1 MAQDVITRLKLE
13 SDGFN
18 ANVKKATAELN
29 RMTTVAEQEGKSIA
43 TADAKNIKFAQD
55 LGKMQ
60 TASTSA
66 SGKIRELSG
75 GLEAATI
82 AYNRL
87 SAADKKGDFG
97 KALKSSVDQLQVRLK
112 NMRQEMAATQAQMAK
127 GTGGGGLGGGML
139 KGLTGSLGGLG
150 GMGGGLGSLAAGLGP
165 MALAA
170 GAATAAISGLKKAFG
185 DYLSINREFEQ
196 ANANLAAVLGTTRSE
211 IELLTEDAKRYGA
224 TTMFTA
230 SQVTELQTNLAKL
243 GFTQSE
249 IRNSTKAVLDLSAAT
264 GYDLGE
270 SAAVAGAALRS
281 FGLNATEMSR
291 VTSVLG
297 VSTTKSALDMEKLSV
312 AMPIV
317 GSAANAM
324 GFSIEDTVALLGK
337 LVDTGMDAS
346 TAATALR
353 NIFLKLAD
361 PSSKMSKA
369 IGGNIRSLDDLV
381 PALQKCKDE
390 GMDLGEMFEIAKERG
405 TVAFNTLVNGA
416 EDVAKLRN
424 ELNDCSDAMKKMVG
438 EQMNTLEGA
447 SKELDSAWEGLM
459 LSFKSSNGILAETK
473 RALADLLNAWTRWN
487 NRAHGGEAALGDIYS
502 GLSDQDNQGVKDKI
516 DAQLKK
522 GGGNTRTALRATYQQ
537 NLDFWTEE
545 EKSRTALLKK
555 WEEAGKL
562 GWGSKEVQSLMP
574 QVEKT
579 FGKMN
584 GSAYEWAG
592 QMRNSVAESRK
603 RRDINQQAVDYLAPT
618 VAQTKVDSGSGTS
631 GDDKEAEKERKKR
644 EREAKSRERAARQA
658 QNQAEKD
665 AREQL
670 RIQKAQLEEQEKQQ
684 IASLDAMSM
693 TQEEYDKKVYD
704 IKHDTLEKIAALYK
718 DQTQEKADANARIY
732 DLEIQHNQKMAA
744 AARKASDAYAK
755 EVARREKEAEEA
767 RKKAGIGDYSTEGIS
782 ARKKTAEN
790 ALSSADIGSTAYMI
804 EADKIVDLDSLSNLL
819 NVAIENGL
827 NIDQEHLKGLLDMI
841 DLGVDIPDQA
851 WEILAEEINKQLE
864 QLGLPPIKLDVKTGN
879 VKELD
884 SAIKKTTDNVNGAIG
899 VFGQLGD
906 VMQQI
911 EDPGAKVAGL
921 IMSAIAEVAATFA
934 KSLEGTFTPW
944 DWIAASISG
953 VATMIST
960 ISAIKSATS
969 GSYASGGII
978 PGNSYSGDNLT
989 ANVNAGELI
998 LNRAQQDSIASQLTG
1013 NNPMQNLQLSTEISG
1028 TNLRIVMNNDNR
1040 SKGGSRGFYSNIH

>member
-1 MAQDVITRLKLE
+1 M
-13 SDGFN
+13 
-18 ANVKKATAELN
+18 
-29 RMTTVAEQEGKSIA
+29 
-43 TADAKNIKFAQD
+43 
-55 LGKMQ
+55 
-60 TASTSA
+60 
-66 SGKIRELSG
+66 
-75 GLEAATI
+75 
-82 AYNRL
+82 
-87 SAADKKGDFG
+87 
-97 KALKSSVDQLQVRLK
+97 
-112 NMRQEMAATQAQMAK
+112 
-127 GTGGGGLGGGML
+127 
-139 KGLTGSLGGLG
+139 
-150 GMGGGLGSLAAGLGP
+150 
-165 MALAA
+165 
-170 GAATAAISGLKKAFG
+170 
-185 DYLSINREFEQ
+185 
-196 ANANLAAVLGTTRSE
+196 
-211 IELLTEDAKRYGA
+211 
-224 TTMFTA
+224 
-230 SQVTELQTNLAKL
+230 
-243 GFTQSE
+243 
-249 IRNSTKAVLDLSAAT
+249 
-264 GYDLGE
+264 
-270 SAAVAGAALRS
+270 
-281 FGLNATEMSR
+281 
-291 VTSVLG
+291 
-297 VSTTKSALDMEKLSV
+297 
-312 AMPIV
+312 
-317 GSAANAM
+317 
-324 GFSIEDTVALLGK
+324 
-337 LVDTGMDAS
+337 
-346 TAATALR
+346 
-353 NIFLKLAD
+353 
-361 PSSKMSKA
+361 
-369 IGGNIRSLDDLV
+369 
-381 PALQKCKDE
+381 
-390 GMDLGEMFEIAKERG
+390 
-405 TVAFNTLVNGA
+405 
-416 EDVAKLRN
+416 
-424 ELNDCSDAMKKMVG
+424 
-438 EQMNTLEGA
+438 
-447 SKELDSAWEGLM
+447 
-459 LSFKSSNGILAETK
+459 
-473 RALADLLNAWTRWN
+473 
-487 NRAHGGEAALGDIYS
+487 
-502 GLSDQDNQGVKDKI
+502 
-516 DAQLKK
+516 
-522 GGGNTRTALRATYQQ
+522 RATYQQ

-1028 TNLRIVMNNDNR
+1028 TNLRIVLNNDNR
-1040 SKGGSRGFYSNIH
+1040 SKGGSRGYYANIH

>member
-1 MAQDVITRLKLE
+1 MADVITRLKVE
-13 SDGFN
+13 SSEYDS
-18 ANVKKATAELN
+18 KIKRATQSLNEMAHAAE
-29 RMTTVAEQEGKSIA
+29 VEGKKIA
-43 TADAKNIKFAQD
+43 TSNKENIAMAQS

-60 TASTSA
+60 TVATSA
-66 SGKIRELSG
+66 RGKMSELSSAI
-75 GLEAATI
+75 ESATLM
-82 AYNRL
+82 YNRI
-87 SAADKKGDFG
+87 SAAEKQGQFG
-97 KALKSSVDQLQVRLK
+97 KALNASITQLKGRLK
-112 NMRQEMAATQAQMAK
+112 DLQGEMAAVNKQMGSLNK
-127 GTGGGGLGGGML
+127 GGGLGGILGKGGGLSGMM
-139 KGLTGSLGGLG
+139 GSLGG
-150 GMGGGLGSLAAGLGP
+150 GMGSAMTSLGP
-165 MALAA
+165 YAV
-170 GAATAAISGLKKAFG
+170 GAAAAAAAIGGLKKAVG

-270 SAAVAGAALRS
+270 SAAIAGAALRS

-416 EDVAKLRN
+416 QDVAVLRN
-424 ELNDCSDAMKKMVG
+424 ELNDCSDAMNKMVS

-487 NRAHGGEAALGDIYS
+487 NRRHGGEAALGDIYS

-537 NLDFWTEE
+537 NLDFWNEE
-545 EKSRTALLKK
+545 DKRRTALLKK

-592 QMRNSVAESRK
+592 QMRNSVADARK
-603 RRDINQQAVDYLAPT
+603 RRDSAQASVDYLAEAP
-618 VAQTKVDSGSGTS
+618 APTKVDSGSGTS

-644 EREAKSRERAARQA
+644 KREAKSRERAARQA

-718 DQTQEKADANARIY
+718 EETSERADANGRIY
-732 DLEIQHNQKMAA
+732 DLEIAYNNKAVA
-744 AARKASDAYAK
+744 AARKAAEQKAK
-755 EVARREKEAEEA
+755 AEEE
-767 RKKAGIGDYSTEGIS
+767 Y
-782 ARKKTAEN
+782 RKKTGIGN
-790 ALSSADIGSTAYMI
+790 YSSEGLAARLKFAKSSQESAAIGSGEYLYQ
-804 EADKIVDLDSLSNLL
+804 ADRIADLTSFSNLL
-819 NVAIENGL
+819 KTATEAGIQLDPEQ
-827 NIDQEHLKGLLDMI
+827 ISGLLDQI
-841 DLGVDIPDQA
+841 DMDVNIPDQV
-851 WEILAEEINKQLE
+851 WEILTEEINAKLKD
-864 QLGLPPIKLDVKTGN
+864 LGLDPIELDVTTG
-879 VKELD
+879 
-884 SAIKKTTDNVNGAIG
+884 AIKEAKSDMTALAENVDGAISA
-899 VFGQLGD
+899 FGQLGGAI
-906 VMQQI
+906 QQI
-911 EDPGAKVAGL
+911 DDPSAKVAGI
-921 IMSAIAEVAATFA
+921 IMGAIAEVAGTFA
-934 KSLEGTFTPW
+934 ASLKGTFTPW
-944 DWIAASISG
+944 DWIAAAIAGTS
-953 VATMIST
+953 TMIAT

-969 GSYASGGII
+969 GSAGSYASGGII
-978 PGNSYSGDNLT
+978 PGNSFSGDNLT
-989 ANVNAGELI
+989 ANVNSGELI
-998 LNRAQQDSIASQLTG
+998 LNRSQQDSIASQLTNSNPLG
-1013 NNPMQNLQLSTEISG
+1013 NLALSMNLKGEDIQICLD
-1028 TNLRIVMNNDNR
+1028 NNR
-1040 SKGGSRGFYSNIH
+1040 MRRGR